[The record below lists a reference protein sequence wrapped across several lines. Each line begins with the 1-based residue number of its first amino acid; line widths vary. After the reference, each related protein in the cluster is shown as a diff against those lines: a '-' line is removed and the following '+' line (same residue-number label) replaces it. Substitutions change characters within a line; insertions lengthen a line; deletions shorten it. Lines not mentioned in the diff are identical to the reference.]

1 MFISSTVLSFYYVK
15 KPENI
20 KYQINDCHGWMK
32 RTIPWFHRLFRFY
45 CNYTYCDEGVNFWHL
60 KRFTVNVLFYGI
72 ADTSARSIDLLR
84 DKCRN
89 WIGKDTEIS
98 STGTVYNHFLINW
111 FPLQKCLENSFWG
124 RWEKGKFHLA
134 RYEKTIT
141 NYKMYLSSTR
151 WK

>member
-60 KRFTVNVLFYGI
+60 KRFTVNVLYYGI

-89 WIGKDTEIS
+89 WIRKRYWNLFYWHCIQPLLNQLIS
-98 STGTVYNHFLINW
+98 ITKMF
-111 FPLQKCLENSFWG
+111 
-124 RWEKGKFHLA
+124 GKFFL
-134 RYEKTIT
+134 RPVRERKVSFSTI
-141 NYKMYLSSTR
+141 
-151 WK
+151 WKDDY